1 MTNSIK
7 RERNSTFELLRIIA
21 MLAIVFGHVAAQAFD
36 RELLSV
42 GNNSFLWFFGSGS
55 RIGVNLFVMIGV
67 WFMVDSNFKAE
78 TVFKLYS
85 SLWLYSV
92 AITIILIILHCE
104 ISTMNVASSF
114 FPFLRRRMWF
124 VPQYISLLLI
134 SPFLKLLFCRMSKKT
149 SSRLIIIAL
158 LLVGLISSIRKFE
171 DTWLA
176 GLTWFVLLYFVIAHY
191 KKHGFQYKPRKE
203 LCLVLGTAIYI
214 ALATGLVI
222 FAESDNR
229 LFEMAFSVFKQYLGD
244 YKSIPNFLC
253 ALLIFV
259 FFAELDIGQKKWI
272 NEISKN
278 TLDVYMIHQQDVFI
292 PIIWV
297 GLFHTK
303 EWQQSPCFI
312 LLYLGTVLAVY
323 VGGSLI
329 GRLRVRFVEPLWL
342 KSRLFRCL
350 SQKMNKF
357 YEPVLEQIREK

>member
-1 MTNSIK
+1 
-7 RERNSTFELLRIIA
+7 

-36 RELLSV
+36 REILSA
-42 GNNSFLWFFGSGS
+42 GNNTFLWFFGSGS

-67 WFMVDSNFKAE
+67 WFMVDSNLKAE
-78 TVFKLYS
+78 KVVKLYS
-85 SLWLYSV
+85 SLWFYSV
-92 AITIILIILHCE
+92 AITIILIALHCD

-134 SPFLKLLFCRMSKKT
+134 SPFLKLLFCRMSKKA

-158 LLVGLISSIRKFE
+158 LLVSLISSIRKFE

-176 GLTWFVLLYFVIAHY
+176 GLAWFVLLYFVIAHY
-191 KKHGFQYKPRKE
+191 KKHGFQLKFRKE
-203 LCLVLGTAIYI
+203 LCLVLGAAIYI
-214 ALATGLVI
+214 VLVAGLII
-222 FAESDNR
+222 FTQSDSR
-229 LFEMAFSVFKQYLGD
+229 LFEMAYSVFKQYLGD
-244 YKSIPNFLC
+244 YKSTPNFIC
-253 ALLIFV
+253 SLLIFM

-278 TLDVYMIHQQDVFI
+278 TLDVYMIHQQDAFI

-297 GLFHTK
+297 GLFHTG
-303 EWQQSPCFI
+303 EWQQSPHFI

-342 KSRLFRCL
+342 KSRLFGWL
-350 SQKMNKF
+350 SQKLDKF
-357 YEPVLEQIREK
+357 YEPVIEQVQEKK